1 VAVDGSGNVFVA
13 DTFNSAV
20 KEIMTQSVN
29 FGCCFQNYL
38 GSGAHLVI
46 LPNWCF
52 RA

>member
-1 VAVDGSGNVFVA
+1 MKSLASFY
-13 DTFNSAV
+13 
-20 KEIMTQSVN
+20 
-29 FGCCFQNYL
+29 FQAMLLACSLASIL